1 LDMEGDRMTD
11 CLFCRIIGR
20 LIPAKIVYEDDRALA
35 FDDVNPAAPVHVL
48 VVPKIHVA
56 TLNDMGDTALAG
68 HLLAVT
74 AKVAG
79 EKGVA
84 KTGYRVV
91 VNVNRDAMQS
101 VFHVHIHLI
110 GGRPL
115 GWPPG

>member
-1 LDMEGDRMTD
+1 MTD
-11 CLFCRIIGR
+11 CLFCRIIDR
-20 LIPAKIVYEDDRALA
+20 KIPAKIVYEDDRALA

-48 VVPKIHVA
+48 VVPKIHVS
-56 TLNDMGDTALAG
+56 TLNDLGDTALAG
-68 HLLAVT
+68 HLMAV
-74 AKVAG
+74 AVKVAG
-79 EKGVA
+79 AKGVA
-84 KTGYRVV
+84 ETGYRVV